1 MNNYIKNMAFCIVFS
16 LIYYLIT
23 FNWIYTLIVFII
35 YGSFFLLFYETKR
48 KKYFNFLFRS
58 YEAVSYINNFIIS
71 LSVTSS
77 VYSTFNKIKEN
88 VSNELKLQ
96 IDSIN
101 HLDVETK
108 IEYLNTYFELP
119 LYGVFVNII
128 KQYIETGANILEI
141 SQLLIHDTRNLENR
155 LHEFQVVAQ
164 KKEKEFLIS
173 WGLTFLI
180 LIIMQLS
187 LSTLVKNIEDE
198 LSYFPILVL
207 VYFIGFIGVY
217 YFYCLKIFDTSF
229 IVKGET
235 YHEKLYKKN
244 RKTRFRLKKR
254 NNVTNNS

>member
-1 MNNYIKNMAFCIVFS
+1 MNNYLKNSLFCVVFT

-23 FNWIYTLIVFII
+23 FNWVYTIVVFLLYTL
-35 YGSFFLLFYETKR
+35 FFFLFYETKR
-48 KKYFNFLFRS
+48 KRYYLFLNRS
-58 YEAVSYINNFIIS
+58 IEAVSYINNFIIS
-71 LSVTSS
+71 LSVTNS
-77 VYSTFNKIKEN
+77 VYSTFNKLKEN

-96 IDSIN
+96 IDSIE

-119 LYGVFVNII
+119 LYGVFINII
-128 KQYIETGANILEI
+128 KQYIESGTNILEI

-155 LHEFQVVAQ
+155 IHEFEIVSK

-180 LIIMQLS
+180 LVIMQFS
-187 LSTLVKNIEDE
+187 LSTLVKNIEEE
-198 LSYFPILVL
+198 LVYYPILVL
-207 VYFIGFIGVY
+207 VYFVAFLGVY
-217 YFYCLKIFDTSF
+217 YLYALKIFDTSF

-235 YHEKLYKKN
+235 YHEKNQTKS
-244 RKTRFRLKKR
+244 RKPRFGLKKR